1 MRISRSKNASVD
13 GAISKNIWTT
23 YIGLHKLK
31 MKKSEKSGRNW
42 EKGEYYFNILY
53 DIVKN

>member
-1 MRISRSKNASVD
+1 MKISRSKNASVD
-13 GAISKNIWTT
+13 GAISKNIWTK
-23 YIGLHKLK
+23 YIGLYKFK
-31 MKKSEKSGRNW
+31 MKKSEKSGRSW

>member
-1 MRISRSKNASVD
+1 MKISRSKNASVD

-31 MKKSEKSGRNW
+31 MKKSEKSGRSQ